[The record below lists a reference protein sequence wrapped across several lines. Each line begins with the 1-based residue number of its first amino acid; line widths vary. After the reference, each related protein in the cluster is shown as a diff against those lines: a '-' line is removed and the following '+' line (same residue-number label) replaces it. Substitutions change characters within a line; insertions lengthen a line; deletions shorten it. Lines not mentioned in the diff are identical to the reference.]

1 MRDVMDAVRND
12 AARSNVKRQSNRER
26 MPHVAEI
33 VDQIEAFFGK
43 PKVLWCKEGD
53 IEMGKRQ

>member
-1 MRDVMDAVRND
+1 MNED
-12 AARSNVKRQSNRER
+12 KRQSNRER

-43 PKVLWCKEGD
+43 PKVLWCK
-53 IEMGKRQ
+53 